1 MGMCKNQKS
10 KKLIIFG
17 TGEYGDL
24 AHYYFTHDSEY
35 EVVAFTADD
44 EFVESD
50 SFNGLPLIPFSNLPA
65 KYPPEEY
72 DAHVALSYMKLCQ
85 TRAEKYVAMKEKGY
99 KLASY
104 VCTKS
109 VTWPDL
115 TIGDNCFILEN
126 QTIQPKVKI
135 GSNVLIWSG
144 NHLGHRCVIK
154 DHTYIS
160 SHVCIAGFTEIG
172 SNCFLGINATIK
184 DFVKVGNGVF
194 VTMGALVTTN
204 VEDGSVVVG
213 ARGEVFSNESKMAIR
228 LKKKYLKL

>member
-1 MGMCKNQKS
+1 MTLCKKQKTR
-10 KKLIIFG
+10 KLIIFG
-17 TGEYGDL
+17 TGEYGEL
-24 AHYYFTHDSEY
+24 AQYYFTHDSEY

-44 EFVESD
+44 EFVD
-50 SFNGLPLIPFSNLPA
+50 KDTFNGLPLIPFSKLPRE
-65 KYPPEEY
+65 YPPEEY
-72 DAHVALSYMKLCQ
+72 EAHVGLSYMKLCR
-85 TRAEKYVAMKEKGY
+85 TREEKYYTVKGKGY

-104 VCTKS
+104 VCSKS
-109 VTWPDL
+109 ATWPDL

-126 QTIQPKVKI
+126 QTIQPTVKI

-144 NHLGHRCVIK
+144 NHLGHRCVIN

-213 ARGEVFSNESKMAIR
+213 ARGEVFSNESKMAIT
-228 LKKKYLKL
+228 LKKKYLNL